1 LVFSAAQIILSIAS
15 QPIEENVMTAT
26 RRNFLA
32 AVAAAS
38 PMGSASLAPV
48 LAAASIALILALSQ
62 ASAAVLDRASP
73 RSQVPGWCL
82 NGGGQNTNA
91 GGCVY
96 RTLEQCVDDRI
107 GQGGHC
113 DPNPS
118 APPPFRR

>member
-1 LVFSAAQIILSIAS
+1 
-15 QPIEENVMTAT
+15 MTAT
-26 RRNFLA
+26 SPKRRNFPA
-32 AVAAAS
+32 TVAAARPVGPVS
-38 PMGSASLAPV
+38 IAPV
-48 LAAASIALILALSQ
+48 LAAASIALIVALSQ
-62 ASAAVLDRASP
+62 ASGAVPDRSSA

-118 APPPFRR
+118 APRGTPFNR